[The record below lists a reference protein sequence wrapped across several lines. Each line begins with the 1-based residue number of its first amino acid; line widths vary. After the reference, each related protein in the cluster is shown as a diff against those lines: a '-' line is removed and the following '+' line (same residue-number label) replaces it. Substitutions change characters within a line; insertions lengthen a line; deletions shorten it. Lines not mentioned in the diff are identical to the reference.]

1 MELKN
6 CLKCQRTFGARDNEE
21 YCSKCSMD
29 HIEEDFKK
37 VRDYLYDYP
46 GADIKEVAQ
55 ATGVSER
62 TIIKLLKDE
71 RIEVVE
77 DSNALL
83 KCERC
88 TVGIKSGRYC
98 DECKNDIE
106 KELIATRESLKSQ
119 PDLKAKDKETIKT
132 AIRSTRRDR

>member
-6 CLKCQRTFGARDNEE
+6 CVKCGRTFGAKGKEE
-21 YCSKCSMD
+21 HCTKCAME

-37 VRDYLYDYP
+37 VRDYLYDHP
-46 GADIKEVAQ
+46 GADIKEVAHE
-55 ATGVSER
+55 TGVLEKV
-62 TIIKLLKDE
+62 IIKLLKDE

-77 DSNALL
+77 DTNALL

-98 DECKNDIE
+98 DECKNDIA
-106 KELIATRESLKSQ
+106 KELIATRESLKFQ
-119 PDLKAKDKETIKT
+119 PDLKTKENETIKT
-132 AIRSTRRDR
+132 AIRSSRRDR

>member
-6 CLKCQRTFGARDNEE
+6 CLKCQRTFGARENEE

-37 VRDYLYDYP
+37 VRDYLYDHP
-46 GADIKEVAQ
+46 GADIKEVAH

-98 DECKNDIE
+98 DECKNEIA
-106 KELIATRESLKSQ
+106 KELISTRESLKGNV
-119 PDLKAKDKETIKT
+119 DLSSKDKETIKT
-132 AIRSTRRDR
+132 AIRSTRRER

>member
-6 CLKCQRTFGARDNEE
+6 CVKCGRAFGARDNEE

-37 VRDYLYDYP
+37 VRDYLYDHP

-98 DECKNDIE
+98 DECKSEIA
-106 KELIATRESLKSQ
+106 KELISTRESLKSK
-119 PDLKAKDKETIKT
+119 PDLKTKDKETIKT
-132 AIRSTRRDR
+132 AIRSTRRQI